1 MLKHILLVS
10 LLSFSMAS
18 MADSDRG
25 EHHRDMHESR
35 YEGPVYRG
43 PVVVHENDHYYHRDT
58 GDVLVPMIIGGV
70 VGYVLAQPKSTP
82 QPQASVP
89 SASGNSKSR
98 IIHGEPLYQ
107 YQIIHDMECDCDK
120 RVLNRVN

>member
-10 LLSFSMAS
+10 LISFSMAS
-18 MADSDRG
+18 MADGHRG

-82 QPQASVP
+82 QP
-89 SASGNSKSR
+89 
-98 IIHGEPLYQ
+98 
-107 YQIIHDMECDCDK
+107 
-120 RVLNRVN
+120 